1 MDDFSKFVKDVR
13 LTYDKESLI
22 RKVAD
27 AVSTADIL
35 QKIIYLNS
43 ERSRLQSE
51 CNLLIQINHLN
62 PAIDI
67 SGDLR
72 LRQELLNQIGCL
84 LDQMPPWEIKSVLDL
99 HFLHYLHFNQ
109 SVSDSFCRHLLHLR
123 GADIRIVSR
132 RGSRCRILCDI
143 P

>member
-1 MDDFSKFVKDVR
+1 MDNFSKFVKDVR

-43 ERSRLQSE
+43 ERRRLQSE
-51 CNLLIQINHLN
+51 CNSLILIKKLFPN
-62 PAIDI
+62 IDI

-72 LRQELLNQIGCL
+72 FRQ
-84 LDQMPPWEIKSVLDL
+84 
-99 HFLHYLHFNQ
+99 
-109 SVSDSFCRHLLHLR
+109 
-123 GADIRIVSR
+123 
-132 RGSRCRILCDI
+132 
-143 P
+143 

>member
-27 AVSTADIL
+27 AVSTVDIL

-84 LDQMPPWEIKSVLDL
+84 LDQMGKDVLADEAQITAVDL
-99 HFLHYLHFNQ
+99 ERKNLE
-109 SVSDSFCRHLLHLR
+109 CLR
-123 GADIRIVSR
+123 GK
-132 RGSRCRILCDI
+132 
-143 P
+143 